1 MSKSQRTKGAQF
13 EREIVQRMNEFGA
26 DAERNLSQSRDGGWD
41 IDSLFGNFECKKR
54 ARIPAYLKPAEG
66 VRGVVYACDRGER
79 LVLLRI
85 NDAFKLM
92 ADEVA
97 VLKRIPSA
105 ADSTFLD
112 RVRQGIA
119 ESGGG

>member
-1 MSKSQRTKGAQF
+1 MGKTSRTKGAQF
-13 EREIVQRMNEFGA
+13 EREIVQRMNEFGL
-26 DAERNLSQSRDGGWD
+26 DAERNLTQCRDGGWD
-41 IDSLFGNFECKKR
+41 IDSLAGHFECKKR
-54 ARIPAYLKPAEG
+54 ARLPAYLKPAEN

-79 LVLLRI
+79 LVLLRV

-97 VLKRIPSA
+97 GLKRIPSA

-112 RVRQGIA
+112 RVRKGIV
-119 ESGGG
+119 ESSRS